1 MVDNNGMSFQYKKI
15 SNKIIWIKNLDLQRG
30 IVMLKMLTSTA
41 LGAVIAMSM
50 QLSAHA
56 AETLRIAHASPDQ
69 SLINEAML
77 KFKADIEA
85 RTNSDIVVEIYPN
98 ALLGDEGPIAEAVGA
113 GSIDMGLGGVVDAI
127 DPRLSV
133 ISLPFLF
140 KDFANVHNVLD
151 SQFGQDLFK
160 LAEPKGYKIVGVLDS
175 GFRSFTNNVRA
186 INTPEDFKGLKL
198 RVPPIPVALETV
210 KAFGALPQTVP
221 YGETY
226 MALQSGA
233 VDGAEPELRD
243 FADAKWFEVQKH
255 LSVSN
260 YMWMANYWFMNGER
274 FNSLSPEQQ
283 KAVSEVATDVQNWY
297 RAQLNTVYDKILADV
312 QTAGVAVNTV
322 DTTKFVEFAEPVYE
336 IFSKEY
342 GADLVK
348 AARDAAS
355 ANQ

>member
-1 MVDNNGMSFQYKKI
+1 
-15 SNKIIWIKNLDLQRG
+15 
-30 IVMLKMLTSTA
+30 MLKMLTSTA
-41 LGAVIAMSM
+41 IAAVVAMSM
-50 QLSAHA
+50 QVSAQA

-69 SLINEAML
+69 SLIHEAMT

-85 RTNSDIVVEIYPN
+85 RTKGEILVEIYPN
-98 ALLGDEGPIAEAVGA
+98 ALLGDEGPISEAVGA

-140 KDFANVHNVLD
+140 RDFDNVHKVLD
-151 SQFGQDLFK
+151 SQFGTELYK
-160 LAEPKGYKIVGVLDS
+160 MAEPKGYKILGVLDS
-175 GFRSFTNNVRA
+175 GFRSFTNNVRP

-243 FADAKWFEVQKH
+243 FADAKWFEVQKF

-260 YMWMANYWFMNGER
+260 YMWMANYWYMNGPR
-274 FNSLSPEQQ
+274 FASLSADQQ
-283 KAVSEVATDVQNWY
+283 TAVTEVATDVQNWY
-297 RAQLNTVYDKILADV
+297 RAQLNTAYDKIIVDV
-312 QTAGVAVNTV
+312 KAGGVTVNTV
-322 DTTKFVEFAEPVYE
+322 DTSKFVDFAKPVYE
-336 IFSKEY
+336 MFEKEY
-342 GADLVK
+342 GTDLVK
-348 AARDAAS
+348 AVREAAS
-355 ANQ
+355 AN

>member
-1 MVDNNGMSFQYKKI
+1 MF
-15 SNKIIWIKNLDLQRG
+15 
-30 IVMLKMLTSTA
+30 KMLTSTA
-41 LGAVIAMSM
+41 LAAVLATSM
-50 QLSAHA
+50 QVSAYA

-85 RTNSDIVVEIYPN
+85 RTNGDVLVEIYPN
-98 ALLGDEGPIAEAVGA
+98 ALLGDEGPVAEAVGA

-140 KDFANVHNVLD
+140 KDFDNVHKVLD
-151 SQFGQDLFK
+151 SQFGQDLYK

-175 GFRSFTNNVRA
+175 GFRSFTNNIRP

-243 FADAKWFEVQKH
+243 FADAKWFEVQKY

-260 YMWMANYWFMNGER
+260 YMWMANYWYMNGDR
-274 FNSLSPEQQ
+274 FNNLNAEQQ
-283 KAVSEVATDVQNWY
+283 KAVTEVATEVQTWY
-297 RAQLNTVYDKILADV
+297 RAQLNAAYDKIMTDV
-312 QTAGVAVNTV
+312 QAAGVTVNTV
-322 DTTKFVEFAEPVYE
+322 DTSKFVEFAEPVYE
-336 IFSKEY
+336 IFAKEY

-348 AARDAAS
+348 AAREAAS
-355 ANQ
+355 AN